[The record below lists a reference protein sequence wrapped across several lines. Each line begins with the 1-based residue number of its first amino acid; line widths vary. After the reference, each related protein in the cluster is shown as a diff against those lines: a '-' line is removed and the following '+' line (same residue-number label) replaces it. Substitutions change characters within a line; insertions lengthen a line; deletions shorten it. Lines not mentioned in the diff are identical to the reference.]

1 MDASKIRVLKSAL
14 GQNRTLS
21 SALGM
26 SALPPKADIED
37 CDPRQTCSVP
47 WCEWIGQSRER
58 PSAGLKTRLFRWL
71 AVSDD
76 PPATAVEAGRAV
88 SGGDASTHRHRLAE
102 TAAELTVLTTEDAED
117 RKRARMPIAAVAP
130 PAGDARPTGV
140 AQGAL
145 KDEHHASAIGPPIIS
160 LQRR

>member
-1 MDASKIRVLKSAL
+1 MSAL
-14 GQNRTLS
+14 GHKQTLGS
-21 SALGM
+21 VLGM
-26 SALPPKADIED
+26 SALPPRADIED
-37 CDPRQTCSVP
+37 CDARQTRCVL

-88 SGGDASTHRHRLAE
+88 SGSDASTHRHRLSK
-102 TAAELTVLTTEDAED
+102 TAAELTILATEDAED
-117 RKRARMPIAAVAP
+117 RKRARMPIAPVAP
-130 PAGDARPTGV
+130 PGDDARPTGV

-145 KDEHHASAIGPPIIS
+145 EDERDAAAIGPPI
-160 LQRR
+160 